1 MRPARRTR
9 NAKLPSFKVFL
20 FSPLKLSRGRC
31 AETRLGA
38 QIFEPIWHAYLHGP
52 KTLKHPCAKFQSQDV
67 SGGFLRRQ
75 PNISWFIT
83 RSHILDTKASSG
95 TCQSAR
101 GPRKGGKPS
110 ALPPMGCVV
119 CSLFLSVAALC
130 MDLAI
135 CMFTFR
141 FKQNSCLGLLDGVHQ
156 HSPAMDRRDSA
167 WPC

>member
-1 MRPARRTR
+1 MRRDPLGGTDFRADLTCISSW
-9 NAKLPSFKVFL
+9 SFL
-20 FSPLKLSRGRC
+20 
-31 AETRLGA
+31 
-38 QIFEPIWHAYLHGP
+38 I
-52 KTLKHPCAKFQSQDV
+52 LKHPYAKFQSQDV
-67 SGGFLRRQ
+67 SRVSKAGVPNSSNHIISDILVLGH

-101 GPRKGGKPS
+101 GPRRGGKPS